1 MLRTPVIFGVS
12 MVRQKNRRWLVAA
25 TYAALLMV
33 MATFSVA
40 RFRDVRLDF
49 LIWIILAV
57 VLVSRGVFGSMVKQ
71 MMLTRRWDE
80 TISLGLAARPHR
92 DEDQL
97 DEREQAV
104 RNAAYFEAYRVLAL
118 YCFFLFPFL
127 VSIPIEPFTSS
138 SLGRVVFPLLGMLL
152 FGIAWTLP
160 QAVIL
165 WTEPDVPEEARV

>member
-25 TYAALLMV
+25 TYAALLVV
-33 MATFSVA
+33 MATLSVA
-40 RFRDVRLDF
+40 RSRDVRFGVLTC
-49 LIWIILAV
+49 IILAV

-104 RNAAYFEAYRVLAL
+104 RNAAYFEAYRMLAL
-118 YCFFLFPFL
+118 YCFFLFPLL
-127 VSIPIEPFTSS
+127 VSSSFELFWSS
-138 SLGRVVFPLLGMLL
+138 SLGRVALPLSGMLL

>member
-1 MLRTPVIFGVS
+1 MLKTPVLLGFS
-12 MVRQKNRRWLVAA
+12 MVRRQNRRLLVAA
-25 TYAALLMV
+25 TYAALLVV
-33 MATFSVA
+33 MATLSVA
-40 RFRDVRLDF
+40 RSRDVRF
-49 LIWIILAV
+49 GVLICIILAV

-71 MMLTRRWDE
+71 MMLTRRWGE
-80 TISLGLAARPHR
+80 TISLGLAARPQR
-92 DEDQL
+92 DKDEL

-127 VSIPIEPFTSS
+127 VNIPLEPFSSS
-138 SLGRVVFPLLGMLL
+138 SLGRVALPLLGMLL